1 MKKKEIVRSL
11 LGLEKAIRD
20 CYQKL
25 CVSGFCED
33 ILEKIKN
40 YKVLE
45 QEMFE
50 RLYRVYSSSGDISNL
65 KDFFLSYYGVFD
77 EISSLYMYTLSLD
90 KNIEVKRVLNKLS
103 SDLFCDEE
111 DLMSFSANVIV
122 EDQEEDDEDI
132 EIVSDYFDYEKNT
145 LKMLIEY
152 EDMISCIRK
161 IDGISSFDLGDR
173 YSLPLDKNFLKK
185 VKYDLIFLNDN
196 LDTMFSGDFI
206 LPTYFDTKRVAAI
219 KFGLFDEQIDKYYD
233 IIRIEDILQM
243 FDVLSQKKNQGEP
256 SVQNSLRYFLLD
268 LWMNTLADMQFMQV
282 IIKLGNIVNNSYNQ
296 SIMEARKHVYKRL
309 MDMYSDRIQ
318 SCTYLI
324 EEKEKVKI
332 MEKDEK

>member
-1 MKKKEIVRSL
+1 M
-11 LGLEKAIRD
+11 IRF
-20 CYQKL
+20 KG
-25 CVSGFCED
+25 SG
-33 ILEKIKN
+33 
-40 YKVLE
+40 
-45 QEMFE
+45 
-50 RLYRVYSSSGDISNL
+50 RLINE
-65 KDFFLSYYGVFD
+65 YYLQ
-77 EISSLYMYTLSLD
+77 S
-90 KNIEVKRVLNKLS
+90 
-103 SDLFCDEE
+103 
-111 DLMSFSANVIV
+111 
-122 EDQEEDDEDI
+122 
-132 EIVSDYFDYEKNT
+132 
-145 LKMLIEY
+145 
-152 EDMISCIRK
+152 
-161 IDGISSFDLGDR
+161 
-173 YSLPLDKNFLKK
+173 KNFLKK

-243 FDVLSQKKNQGEP
+243 FDVLSQRKNQGEP